1 MGPPLHW
8 AASPSLGPRKQ
19 ARRDGPRPWTFLR
32 GKTPAGS
39 NGGARNGVRL
49 AGRGRPTPTWE
60 SGQGNALLETLQKPI
75 RIQPRRP
82 PLHCAG
88 EKKLDK
94 GLIRRPLRVEGGIRL
109 SQWSRHLESQ
119 RTGRWDWEKVWLNG
133 ELRQSARVL
142 LPKLP
147 AGQVQLGSTC
157 LPVTPLHGVK

>member
-19 ARRDGPRPWTFLR
+19 AQRDGPRPWTFLR

-39 NGGARNGVRL
+39 NGGARNGARL

-60 SGQGNALLETLQKPI
+60 SGQGNALLETLQKPV

-82 PLHCAG
+82 PLHSAG

-94 GLIRRPLRVEGGIRL
+94 GLIRRPLRGREGWIRL
-109 SQWSRHLESQ
+109 SQ
-119 RTGRWDWEKVWLNG
+119 
-133 ELRQSARVL
+133 
-142 LPKLP
+142 
-147 AGQVQLGSTC
+147 
-157 LPVTPLHGVK
+157 